1 MEKKKTLSGSSG
13 CVPAG
18 KHQDEDAAYFF
29 FYNFTLLRKP
39 EIINQKS
46 DREISQVRQS
56 WRMADVL

>member
-1 MEKKKTLSGSSG
+1 MEKKKTLSDSSG

-29 FYNFTLLRKP
+29 FFYNFTLLRKP
-39 EIINQKS
+39 EINLKS

>member
-1 MEKKKTLSGSSG
+1 MEKKKTLSDSSG

-39 EIINQKS
+39 EINLKS

-56 WRMADVL
+56 WQMADVL

>member
-1 MEKKKTLSGSSG
+1 MEKKKTLSDSSG

-39 EIINQKS
+39 EINLKS